1 MFRTLILKKVSKP
14 LNVLKYSLRGFPGG
28 SVMRSPPANR
38 TPCGPR
44 GCACCRTVRPGA
56 QLPPCALDSG
66 PPPPKPSALEPEL
79 PNKRS
84 PRWRPPRREAL
95 TRGAPAAR
103 GPRATARRARRE
115 SSPSSKEPAQP
126 KQNHTQKHKRIA
138 CGTFQLLL
146 SSLVCLL
153 DDHGKEE
160 TDSVFKEAVSCT
172 LHT

>member
-1 MFRTLILKKVSKP
+1 MVKNLPVSAGDRGSIPGPGRSHCQGTTKP
-14 LNVLKYSLRGFPGG
+14 ECRNCWRL
-28 SVMRSPPANR
+28 
-38 TPCGPR
+38 
-44 GCACCRTVRPGA
+44 CAP
-56 QLPPCALDSG
+56 
-66 PPPPKPSALEPEL
+66 EPEL

-172 LHT
+172 LRT